1 MKTLFN
7 GLGYCLIAA
16 AILIMSC
23 DKDDDISTAPTKDT
37 IPPTVEIT
45 SPENGDIVSGTI
57 DIVVAVYDN
66 KGVAKVEMIKNGTVS
81 ATDETSP
88 FGFTWN
94 TDAAA
99 AGTHYLQ
106 ARAYDA
112 AGNVGTSNTVAV
124 TIAEPLDVIFHNTVF
139 TDISITIGSE
149 TKIIPIADS
158 VKFTFAANPG
168 TFSYTATTSGKT
180 TGGTVV
186 GKVINWAGSNIDVS
200 GMTEKRINLV
210 VSSLSFFI
218 YVTNQGSH
226 TLNPFYVNYGL
237 TSQTMDNIVI
247 PPDHVKYRIGYYS
260 AYTNTQVRAYW
271 QGTTTYAY
279 WNQGTHFSLPW
290 TTNQYV
296 NLLNTSLLAPGV
308 DPDREI
314 GSAPGELLLRAKG
327 RTSARMPDGEIHLD
341 LPRFGD

>member
-1 MKTLFN
+1 MKTLLN
-7 GLGYCLIAA
+7 GLGYCLAA
-16 AILIMSC
+16 ALLIMSC

-45 SPENGDIVSGTI
+45 SPENGAIVSGTI

-66 KGVAKVEMIKNGTVS
+66 KGVTKVEMLKNGTVS
-81 ATDETSP
+81 ATDESSP
-88 FGFTWN
+88 FGFTWD

-99 AGTHYLQ
+99 TGIHILQ

-112 AGNVGTSNTVAV
+112 AGNVGTSNTVSV
-124 TIAEPLDVIFHNTVF
+124 TVAEPLDVIFHNTVF
-139 TDISITIGSE
+139 TDISITIGSVTE
-149 TKIIPIADS
+149 TIPVNDS
-158 VKFTFAANPG
+158 ITFTFAANPG

-186 GKVINWAGSNIDVS
+186 GKVINWAGNNIDVA

-210 VSSLSFFI
+210 VSPQSFFI

-260 AYTNTQVRAYW
+260 AYSNTQVRAYW

-279 WNQGTHFSLPW
+279 WDQGTHFILSG
-290 TTNQYV
+290 TNNQYV
-296 NLLNTSLLAPGV
+296 NLLNTSLLAPGI
-308 DPDREI
+308 DPNRKI
-314 GSAPGELLLRAKG
+314 SSAPGELLLRAKG
-327 RTSARMPDGEIHLD
+327 RSSVRIPAGEIHLD
-341 LPRFGD
+341 LPRFGE

>member
-1 MKTLFN
+1 MKALFN
-7 GLGYCLIAA
+7 SLGYSIIAA

-45 SPENGDIVSGTI
+45 SPENGAIVTGTI
-57 DIVVAVYDN
+57 DIVIASFDN
-66 KGVAKVEMIKNGTVS
+66 RGVTRVEMFKNGSLS
-81 ATDETSP
+81 ATDESTP

-94 TDAAA
+94 TDAAE
-99 AGTHYLQ
+99 AGTYILQ

-112 AGNVGTSNTVAV
+112 AGNVGTSNTVSV

-139 TDISITIGSE
+139 TDISITIGSV
-149 TKIIPIADS
+149 TKTILVDDS
-158 VKFTFAANPG
+158 VTFTFAANPG

-186 GKVINWAGSNIDVS
+186 GKVINWAGTNIDVA

-279 WNQGTHFSLPW
+279 WNQGTHFTLPW

-296 NLLNTSLLAPGV
+296 NLLNTSLLSPGI
-308 DPDREI
+308 DPNREFI
-314 GSAPGELLLRAKG
+314 SAPGELLLRAKRG
-327 RTSARMPDGEIHLD
+327 TSTRMPAGETHLD
-341 LPRFGD
+341 LPRFGE

>member
-1 MKTLFN
+1 MKALFN

-45 SPENGDIVSGTI
+45 SPENGAIVTGTVDI
-57 DIVVAVYDN
+57 DIAVYDN
-66 KGVAKVEMIKNGTVS
+66 KGVTIVEMIKNGSVS

-88 FGFTWN
+88 FGFTWD

-99 AGTHYLQ
+99 TGTHYLQ

-112 AGNVGTSNTVAV
+112 AGNIGLSNTVAV

-139 TDISITIGSE
+139 TDISITIGSV
-149 TKIIPIADS
+149 TKTILIDDS
-158 VKFTFAANPG
+158 VTFSFAANPG
-168 TFSYTATTSGKT
+168 TISYTATTSGKT
-180 TGGTVV
+180 TGGTIV
-186 GKVINWAGSNIDVS
+186 GKVINWAGNNIDVA

-237 TSQTMDNIVI
+237 TGQTIDNILI
-247 PPDHVKYRIGYYS
+247 PPDHAKYRIGYYS

-279 WNQGTHFSLPW
+279 WDQGTHFTLPW
-290 TTNQYV
+290 TNNQYV
-296 NLLNTSLLAPGV
+296 DLLNTSLRAPGI
-308 DPDREI
+308 DPNREFI
-314 GSAPGELLLRAKG
+314 SAPGELLLRAKRG
-327 RTSARMPDGEIHLD
+327 TSTRMPAGEIYLD
-341 LPRFGD
+341 LPRFGE